1 MAATVAAF
9 AARMAIIDVSND
21 FASRQRIGPAFG
33 RACGGGETMCAPLMY
48 PATSVHRPASTMTPT
63 VNRYGLTTILAL
75 LLVCAA
81 ATTRAEDIVL
91 KDAASMT
98 GTVMWLSSGAPGLVL
113 AVVRGEE
120 SVVLG
125 FGETRPGG
133 KVEPDGRSILRM
145 GSIAKV
151 MAGQML
157 ASMAADGTVK
167 LVDPLAKYAPSGAK
181 VPAFAGREITLLDLA
196 TYTAGLPRE
205 LPDAPDPQ
213 PGQNPFTGFQAD
225 AYWRWLPQAKLPYA
239 PGSGAMYSNLG
250 FGLLGVPLAM
260 TGIDLDGKEAP
271 LWETPTAMDP
281 SGNVFTTGDDMTKWM
296 RWHLAVNDAAGA
308 EVRMIDH
315 APYRWHDGLNAA
327 VGVGGKD
334 MDALGL
340 GWIISLPKEKRPL
353 IMAKSGGIAGFMT
366 YVVLAPTRGVGV
378 FVAVNRLNFSIFEG
392 LTSAAHELVADLAP
406 R

>member
-1 MAATVAAF
+1 MAKQPATNFPDQRVPMTPRANSLTALL
-9 AARMAIIDVSND
+9 AILLIG
-21 FASRQRIGPAFG
+21 GPAT
-33 RACGGGETMCAPLMY
+33 AHAD
-48 PATSVHRPASTMTPT
+48 
-63 VNRYGLTTILAL
+63 AL
-75 LLVCAA
+75 
-81 ATTRAEDIVL
+81 VL
-91 KDAASMT
+91 KDAASMS
-98 GTVMWLSSGAPGLVL
+98 GAVMWLSSGAPGLVL
-113 AVVRGEE
+113 AVVRGGD

-125 FGETRPGG
+125 FGETRPGN
-133 KVEPDGRSILRM
+133 KIEPDGRSILRM

-151 MAGQML
+151 MAGHVL

-225 AYWRWLPQAKLPYA
+225 ASWRWLAQAKLPYA

-250 FGLLGVPLAM
+250 FGLLGEALAKAGGKSYGALLAERVAGPLGMVDTTTKLSAAQTPRAM

-271 LWETPTAMDP
+271 LWETPTAMDA

-296 RWHLAVNDAAGA
+296 RWHLAMSDAAGA

-315 APYRWHDGLNAA
+315 APYRWHDGLKAA
-327 VGVGGKD
+327 VGVGGKK
-334 MDALGL
+334 MDGLGL
-340 GWIISLPKEKRPL
+340 GWIISMAREKRPVIL
-353 IMAKSGGIAGFMT
+353 TKSGGIAGFMT

-378 FVAVNRLNFSIFEG
+378 FVAVNRLNFPMFEG
-392 LTSAAHELVADLAP
+392 LTSAVHDLVADLAP

>member
-1 MAATVAAF
+1 
-9 AARMAIIDVSND
+9 
-21 FASRQRIGPAFG
+21 
-33 RACGGGETMCAPLMY
+33 
-48 PATSVHRPASTMTPT
+48 MTPE
-63 VNRYGLTTILAL
+63 VNRYGLTTILAM
-75 LLVCAA
+75 LLVFAP
-81 ATTRAEDIVL
+81 ATTRADDIVL

-113 AVVRGEE
+113 AVVRGEDA
-120 SVVLG
+120 VVLG
-125 FGETRPGG
+125 FGETRPGS

-151 MAGQML
+151 MAGQTL
-157 ASMAADGTVK
+157 ASMVADGTVK
-167 LVDPLAKYAPSGAK
+167 LTDPLAKYAPAGAK
-181 VPAFAGREITLLDLA
+181 VPTFAGREITLLDLA

-205 LPDAPDPQ
+205 LPDAPDPR
-213 PGQNPFTGFQAD
+213 PGENPFAGFQAD
-225 AYWRWLPQAKLPYA
+225 AYWRWLAQAKLPYA

-250 FGLLGVPLAM
+250 FGLLGEALAKAAGKPYAALLAERVATPLGMADTTTKLSPAQMPRAM
-260 TGIDLDGKEAP
+260 TGIDLDGKEAS
-271 LWETPTAMDP
+271 LWETPTAVDA

-308 EVRMIDH
+308 EVRTIDH
-315 APYRWHDGLNAA
+315 AAYRWHDGLKAA
-327 VGVGGKD
+327 VGVGSKD

-353 IMAKSGGIAGFMT
+353 IMTKSGGIAGFMT

-378 FVAVNRLNFSIFEG
+378 FVAVNRLNFGMFEG
-392 LTSAAHELVADLAP
+392 LTSAAHALVADLAP